1 MIISKKNNIVENLFS
16 LVILFSSLVVLQFHG
31 KTMFI
36 ILQILLCGAVF
47 LYSGKVCFF
56 KKSIINVIYINFFFS
71 IISALLGNMYPSY
84 KKAAVVMVIFLFP
97 TYFIAAYLDQK
108 RNLKISYVELF
119 VKAFKLMCLIQ
130 LFWVVVQFV
139 LYKGLRID
147 INKLIF
153 VDTLHLLNKASFI
166 RSWVYYPSG
175 LTWHSAILAPMFVM
189 AFVFFKNPLIRL
201 LIIVDA
207 IICGNSTSL
216 IGVVLCICIL
226 VFIQLR
232 DNRIKSLV
240 KANSKIVAALIV
252 VAAGAVVLMAATDFG
267 EYIVSRIQ
275 YLFERFSSSD
285 DESTAAHLSYY
296 IECYDTMK
304 EKLIG
309 PDPGKKNI
317 LQFLFGYG
325 YGCSGFIITDK
336 YNRFLSFGNWSIE
349 CDFVDIMISRGIVGF
364 ITYYLFLFEIFRKGI
379 KIDKRYAAVIV
390 PIVIEG
396 LGYNVQWDYL
406 FFIEVFMY
414 ITIRHNIN
422 IFEFS
427 DEKDMVVKIKKIFTG
442 IN

>member
-108 RNLKISYVELF
+108 RNFKIRYVELF

-207 IICGNSTSL
+207 TICGNSTSL

-226 VFIQLR
+226 VFIQIR
-232 DNRIKSLV
+232 DNKVKSLI

-252 VAAGAVVLMAATDFG
+252 VAVGAVVLIAVTDFG

-275 YLFERFSSSD
+275 YLFERFSDSE
-285 DESTAAHLSYY
+285 DESTAAHLTYY
-296 IECYDTMK
+296 TDCIETMK
-304 EKLIG
+304 EC
-309 PDPGKKNI
+309 NV

-325 YGCSGFIITDK
+325 YGCSGFTITEK
-336 YNRFLSFGNWSIE
+336 YHRFLSYGNWSIE
-349 CDFVDIMISRGIVGF
+349 CDFVDIMISRGIIGF

-379 KIDKRYAAVIV
+379 KIDKRYAAVII

-406 FFIEVFMY
+406 FYIEVFMY
-414 ITIRHNIN
+414 IAIRHGVN

-427 DEKDMVVKIKKIFTG
+427 DENDKMTVIKKFFFLIRNNSITY
-442 IN
+442 NK